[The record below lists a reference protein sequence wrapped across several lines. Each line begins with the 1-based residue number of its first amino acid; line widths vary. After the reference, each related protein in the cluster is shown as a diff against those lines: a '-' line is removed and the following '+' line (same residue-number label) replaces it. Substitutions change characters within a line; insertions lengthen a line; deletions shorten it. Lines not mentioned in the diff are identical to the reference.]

1 MSQEPFTMVTPP
13 GRTRRVGAG
22 QVLGVLCL
30 LAAAGALAW
39 ALRDTAEPE
48 PPRRT
53 ASDVLTSP
61 PVAPFLLFANM
72 SPDAYRRVALVPL
85 GAPGGPRYVT
95 SLVCDRVHM
104 ANGRGICLTT
114 TLEGV
119 VTVHR
124 AHLMDAAFHV
134 TAAIALTGVPSRA
147 RMSPDGRL
155 AAVTVFESGHGY
167 SDAGFSTRT
176 TILDAVRGTEI
187 GHLEQFTVLRD
198 GRPFSAV
205 DFNFWGVTFAADS
218 DRFFATLAT
227 GGAAHLVEGRVRER
241 RVRLTGARGECPSLS
256 PGNRRLAYKHR
267 VAGTNAWQIHVL
279 DLDTQQVTPL
289 EGETRSVD
297 DQVEWLDDTH
307 VLYHVTGAGGAD
319 VWQLDATSPSAP
331 PSRVIQFAYSPAIV
345 R

>member
-1 MSQEPFTMVTPP
+1 V
-13 GRTRRVGAG
+13 
-22 QVLGVLCL
+22 
-30 LAAAGALAW
+30 AW
-39 ALRDTAEPE
+39 ALRDTEAPE
-48 PPRRT
+48 APSRAT
-53 ASDVLTSP
+53 SNALTSP
-61 PVAPFLLFANM
+61 PGAPFLLFANM
-72 SPDAYRRVALVPL
+72 SPDAFRHVALVPL

-95 SLVCDRVHM
+95 PLVCDRVHM

-119 VTVHR
+119 ATVHR
-124 AHLMDAAFHV
+124 AHLVDAAFHE
-134 TAAIALTGVPSRA
+134 TATATLTGVPSRA

-155 AAVTVFESGHGY
+155 AAVTVFETGHGY

-176 TILDAVRGTEI
+176 SILDAVAGTEI

-218 DRFFATLAT
+218 DHFFATLAT
-227 GGAAHLVEGRVRER
+227 GGTAHLVEGRVSER
-241 RVRLTGARGECPSLS
+241 RVRLTGAQGECPSLS
-256 PGNRRLAYKHR
+256 PDNRRLAYKHR

-279 DLDTQQVTPL
+279 DLQTRQVTEL

-331 PSRVIQFAYSPAIV
+331 PSPFIRSAYSPAIV